1 MPFSQHHPS
10 SFKPHVALM
19 LIGFVTMV
27 VLSFVLFIGW
37 RWYFGE
43 INKRQELARISRK
56 ADEGIAERAA
66 VRAETARKTVL
77 GAIETKKASAS
88 EPAKSSVSLVE
99 MAHVNEGG
107 VFPDPVPISE
117 EVTAERQADAQGIQQ
132 RFWQATT
139 WREKLPFVH
148 DAERVMPLMRDYYEK
163 HQMLDPIMS
172 GSARQA
178 HFKINNTEV
187 LLYSYSSV
195 RPSGT
200 LDVAMIA
207 QPNGKFLIDWESMVG
222 ASDLPWL
229 EFKKTRPTQ
238 PFLVRVFARPDD
250 YFNYEFSDDKRWS
263 AAHLTSPDGNFF
275 IYGYCEKD
283 SEVARTLASIFE
295 QVRGRAALTL
305 RIAYPEKAESD
316 HCARIVGIVANRWLL
331 VR

>member
-19 LIGFVTMV
+19 LIGFVIV
-27 VLSFVLFIGW
+27 IVLSFVLFIGW

-43 INKRQELARISRK
+43 ISTRQELARISRK

-66 VRAETARKTVL
+66 FRAETVRQTVL
-77 GAIETKKASAS
+77 STIEA
-88 EPAKSSVSLVE
+88 AKTPEAPLEKTSVSLVDI
-99 MAHVNEGG
+99 AHVADGG
-107 VFPDPVPISE
+107 SFPDPVPLTD
-117 EVTAERQADAQGIQQ
+117 EVSPQRQADAQSTQQ

-139 WREKLPFVH
+139 WKDKLPFVH
-148 DAERVMPLMRDYYEK
+148 DAGRVGPLMRDYYET
-163 HQMLDPIMS
+163 HQLLDPVMG

-187 LLYSYSSV
+187 LLFSYSSV

-207 QPNGKFLIDWESMVG
+207 QPDGKFLIDWESMIG
-222 ASDLPWL
+222 AGDVPWAVL
-229 EFKKTRPTQ
+229 KKNRPTQ
-238 PFLVRVFARPDD
+238 PTLLRVFARQDD
-250 YFNYEFSDDKRWS
+250 YFNYEFSNDKQWS
-263 AAHLTSPDGNFF
+263 AVHLTSPDGNFF
-275 IYGYCEKD
+275 IYGYCEKG
-283 SEVARTLASIFE
+283 SEMDHTLRSIFE

-316 HCARIVGIVANRWLL
+316 HCARIVGVVANRWLL